1 VFRER
6 GLRSPELKVM
16 VSGDSWD
23 SEAGFS
29 IADAPW
35 FRDRE
40 RLLAA
45 YRDEKT
51 PVLEKFYALEART
64 AVPEALVR
72 KYFAAFNAAIPL
84 AARWLFRGRPVTY
97 VLEGARP
104 QAFRIDLWKK
114 TANEVDPAG
123 VSDAT
128 DPLQI
133 RTSSLIFR
141 QCMALNLFLHLGIG
155 KRVRFRSRRSDAK
168 YHWLLEFLFNL
179 YESEMLPWWR
189 MLSPRFV
196 ATWIPRWREIAL
208 YGKIAV
214 KKALGKPFA
223 MSDYLKA
230 GG

>member
-1 VFRER
+1 
-6 GLRSPELKVM
+6 
-16 VSGDSWD
+16 
-23 SEAGFS
+23 
-29 IADAPW
+29 
-35 FRDRE
+35 
-40 RLLAA
+40 
-45 YRDEKT
+45 
-51 PVLEKFYALEART
+51 
-64 AVPEALVR
+64 VPEALVR

-114 TANEVDPAG
+114 TAVEVDPAS